1 MENNDFGPLRHEVC
15 YRKFSTPISKKVDLA
30 LKKSSQRKCKILI
43 RSILKKL
50 RSVILAPLVTRLLAE
65 IFSNL
70 IYKIDKLEM
79 ETESL
84 FRGCD
89 LREIA
94 QS

>member
-1 MENNDFGPLRHEVC
+1 ML
-15 YRKFSTPISKKVDLA
+15 
-30 LKKSSQRKCKILI
+30 
-43 RSILKKL
+43 ILKKL